1 MTVKLMTDQALAG
14 KRVLIREDLNV
25 PIKDGVVTSDARI
38 KAALPTIKLV
48 LEAGA
53 KVILMS
59 HLGRPTEG
67 HYEDT
72 FSMKPV
78 AAYLSDLLDCPVN
91 VARDWQAGLESAS
104 GSITMLENVRFNS
117 GEKSNDDDLAKAY
130 AALCDVFV
138 MDAFGTAHRAQ
149 ASTHGVAKFAPI
161 ACAGPLLAK
170 ELEALETALAVPA
183 TPIAAIVGGSKVST
197 KLMVLETLADQVD
210 QLIVGGGIANTFLA
224 AAGKNVGKSLC
235 EQDLIPAAQALM
247 KKVSI
252 PLPTDVVVGKEFSE
266 SAAAVI
272 KSVDEVADDDMIFD
286 IGPDSASHLASLVG
300 SMATIIWNGPVGVFE
315 FEQFAQ
321 GTKALALAIA
331 QSDGFSI
338 AGGGDTLAAVDKYNI
353 GQQVSYISTGGGAF
367 LEYVEGKELP
377 AVAILKQ
384 RADD

>member
-38 KAALPTIKLV
+38 KAALPTIKLA
-48 LEAGA
+48 LQAGA

-67 HYEDT
+67 QYEDSY
-72 FSMKPV
+72 SMKPV
-78 AAYLSDLLDCPVN
+78 AAYLSDLLDCSVN
-91 VARDWQAGLESAS
+91 VVRDWRDGLESAN

-130 AALCDVFV
+130 AELCDVFV

-183 TPIAAIVGGSKVST
+183 APVAAIVGGSKVST

-266 SAAAVI
+266 TAVAVI

-286 IGPDSASHLASLVG
+286 IGPDSASHLATLIA
-300 SMATIIWNGPVGVFE
+300 SMGTIIWNGPVGVFE
-315 FEQFAQ
+315 FDQFAQ
-321 GTKALALAIA
+321 GTQTLALAIA
-331 QSDGFSI
+331 ESDGFSI

-384 RADD
+384 RAHH